1 MNSNIGSVGSVG
13 SNSSSINAA
22 AGVAGAGVLFD
33 GDKAD
38 SARVLTPPTS
48 TGGVSQ
54 QQQQTSLGSNASVF
68 GRLPANGPRAAGSL
82 DAGRLGAATA
92 ASHISSAV
100 GNAGGGGAHSR
111 THSRTASYGTSLLDT
126 LNEEKQLHQQWLP
139 PHSSVAAQRSRFG
152 HGRSATGG
160 GIGDLGTGVI
170 GSGVP
175 ATNPLS
181 HQRHFT
187 LSTTTG
193 GVGLQSTSP
202 FSLHSQTDGIM
213 RPTASSA
220 TPPNVTGAG
229 GATGQH
235 VRAHTLTASP
245 PGFGRTAGGGA
256 GSGLLKQPLP
266 TNASGILGAHSRL
279 NSLSGTSNA
288 SLAPGIPANL
298 ANSNLLASSLRN
310 SYSSNSLRSAFA
322 RRSSPSPL
330 SQDRDAS
337 APSIGNG
344 SFDFV
349 PALDE
354 SSVWGPSRLSN
365 ELDLLSL
372 HDGSITGNSNAMDD
386 SFARELTAA
395 EVADVN
401 SRIRSYSFNSPP
413 DGIEEADDADIDVL
427 HAAATSQ
434 NPALAFRKMMARTHA
449 RSKTLANPF
458 GGEND
463 LDYALG
469 FQQTQT
475 QTQPQRLGLP
485 LHMRNSSNAFLQD
498 QQEQQHQQH

>member
-1 MNSNIGSVGSVG
+1 MPVCL
-13 SNSSSINAA
+13 
-22 AGVAGAGVLFD
+22 AGCRPTDLGRQAISTLD
-33 GDKAD
+33 GWELH
-38 SARVLTPPTS
+38 RTS
-48 TGGVSQ
+48 HLQ
-54 QQQQTSLGSNASVF
+54 QAMQ
-68 GRLPANGPRAAGSL
+68 
-82 DAGRLGAATA
+82 
-92 ASHISSAV
+92 
-100 GNAGGGGAHSR
+100 GGGGAHSR

-160 GIGDLGTGVI
+160 GAGDLGTGVI
-170 GSGVP
+170 GSGIP

-187 LSTTTG
+187 LTSTTG

-202 FSLHSQTDGIM
+202 FSLQSQPDGIM
-213 RPTASSA
+213 RPVASSA
-220 TPPNVTGAG
+220 TPPSVSGAG
-229 GATGQH
+229 ASTGQH

-245 PGFGRTAGGGA
+245 PGFGRTAGGSG
-256 GSGLLKQPLP
+256 GSSLLKHPLP

-279 NSLSGTSNA
+279 NSLSGTS
-288 SLAPGIPANL
+288 S
-298 ANSNLLASSLRN
+298 SNLVPRHPSQLGQRQP
-310 SYSSNSLRSAFA
+310 A
-322 RRSSPSPL
+322 RLVAAKLVLSPTRCTRRLPAAARHRRCHRIAMSRRRP
-330 SQDRDAS
+330 
-337 APSIGNG
+337 IGNG

-395 EVADVN
+395 EVADAN

-427 HAAATSQ
+427 TQ
-434 NPALAFRKMMARTHA
+434 QLPRRT
-449 RSKTLANPF
+449 L
-458 GGEND
+458 
-463 LDYALG
+463 L
-469 FQQTQT
+469 
-475 QTQPQRLGLP
+475 
-485 LHMRNSSNAFLQD
+485 
-498 QQEQQHQQH
+498 